1 MMGDMA
7 RLGRREDPDPD
18 VMDVSHAPTD
28 NDVDFR
34 QIYVATYPRLV
45 RTLWFVV
52 HDHELAQEIAQ
63 DAFIE
68 LHRQWRKVRSYDRP
82 DLWVRRVAL
91 RKAQREAARSGR
103 RRRAERSLQS
113 VGQAPPV
120 ELPDPELRAALLQ
133 LPVMQ
138 RAVVALFYLEDRPME
153 EVADLLACRPSTGF
167 VHLHRA
173 RRRLAELLS
182 ESVSEEVDGDVR

>member
-1 MMGDMA
+1 MMGDMT
-7 RLGRREDPDPD
+7 RFGRREDPDSD
-18 VMDVSHAPTD
+18 VMDVSQASID
-28 NDVDFR
+28 DDVDFR
-34 QIYVATYPRLV
+34 QIYTTTFPRLV

-91 RKAQREAARSGR
+91 RKAEREAARTVR
-103 RRRAERSLQS
+103 RRRAERSLHS
-113 VGQAPPV
+113 VDQTPPA
-120 ELPDPELRAALLQ
+120 ELPDPELRAALLK

-138 RAVVALFYLEDRPME
+138 RAVVVLFYLEDRPME
-153 EVADLLACRPSTGF
+153 EVADLL
-167 VHLHRA
+167 
-173 RRRLAELLS
+173 
-182 ESVSEEVDGDVR
+182 D

>member
-1 MMGDMA
+1 MMGDVT
-7 RLGRREDPDPD
+7 RVGRREDSDRD
-18 VMDVSHAPTD
+18 VMDVSHAPAGS
-28 NDVDFR
+28 DVDFS
-34 QIYVATYPRLV
+34 QIYSTTYPRLV

-68 LHRQWRKVRSYDRP
+68 LHLHWRKVRSYDRP

-91 RKAQREAARSGR
+91 RKAQREASRTVR
-103 RRRAERSLQS
+103 RRRAERSLHS
-113 VGQAPPV
+113 VDKAPPV
-120 ELPDPELRAALLQ
+120 ELPHPEVRAALLQ

-153 EVADLLACRPSTGF
+153 EVADLLDCRPSTGF

-173 RRRLAELLS
+173 RQRLVELIS
-182 ESVSEEVDGDVR
+182 ETVSEEVEGDVR

>member
-1 MMGDMA
+1 VA
-7 RLGRREDPDPD
+7 RLGRRRDDGSAVPDGARPPQD
-18 VMDVSHAPTD
+18 G
-28 NDVDFR
+28 DVDFR
-34 QIYVATYPRLV
+34 EIYTATYPRLV

-91 RKAQREAARSGR
+91 QKAQREAVRTVR
-103 RRRAERSLQS
+103 RRGAERSLD
-113 VGQAPPV
+113 QAPPV
-120 ELPDPELRAALLQ
+120 ELPDPELRAALLE
-133 LPVMQ
+133 LPPMQ
-138 RAVVALFYLEDRPME
+138 RAVVVLFYLEDRPME
-153 EVADLLACRPSTGF
+153 EVADLLDCRPSTGF

-173 RRRLAELLS
+173 RHKLAELLS
-182 ESVSEEVDGDVR
+182 ENVSEEVDGDVG